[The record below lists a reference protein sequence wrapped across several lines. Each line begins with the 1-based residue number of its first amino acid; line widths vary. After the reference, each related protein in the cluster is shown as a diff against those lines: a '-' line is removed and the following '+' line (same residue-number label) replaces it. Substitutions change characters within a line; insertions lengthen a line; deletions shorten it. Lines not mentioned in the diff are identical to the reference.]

1 MLRDSLPQFVREMR
15 EMALLLN
22 VDQVEIDRM
31 EAYIEELIRQFWI
44 ASATYSIADW
54 EKEFGIEKNSTLT
67 LGQRK
72 AQVLAKLNTRTT
84 ATVKMIENLVM
95 KVLGHERVEIVEN
108 YQDYSFSVV
117 VRSDYVL
124 ENMMMARS
132 AVHNARPA
140 HLGYEFINKIA
151 RDSLMQL
158 YAGTAGRKVKEE
170 MDEIDLRRRNKKF
183 YAGITARLVRT
194 SEGDVTI

>member
-1 MLRDSLPQFVREMR
+1 MLKDSLPQFVREMR

-22 VDQVEIDRM
+22 VDQVEVDRM
-31 EAYIEELIRQFWI
+31 EAYIGEVIRQFCI
-44 ASATYSIADW
+44 SSATYSIADW
-54 EKEFGIEKNSTLT
+54 EREFGIEKNSTLT
-67 LGQRK
+67 LEQRR

-84 ATVKMIENLVM
+84 ATIKMIENLVVT
-95 KVLGHERVEIVEN
+95 VLGNKSVEIVEN

-117 VRSDYVL
+117 IRSDYVL
-124 ENMMMARS
+124 ENMMMAKS

-158 YAGTAGRKVKEE
+158 YIGMAGRKVKEE
-170 MDEIDLRRRNKKF
+170 MDEIDLRRRKRKF
-183 YAGITARLVRT
+183 YVGITARMVRT
-194 SEGDVTI
+194 TEGDVTK

>member
-1 MLRDSLPQFVREMR
+1 MLKDSLPRFVREMR

-22 VDQVEIDRM
+22 VDQVEINRM
-31 EAYIEELIRQFWI
+31 EAYIEEMIRQFWI
-44 ASATYSIADW
+44 SSATYSIADW

-67 LGQRK
+67 LGQRR

-84 ATVKMIENLVM
+84 ATVKMIENLVVT
-95 KVLGHERVEIVEN
+95 VLGNKRVEIVEN

-117 VRSDYVL
+117 IRSDYVL

-140 HLGYEFINKIA
+140 HLGYEFINRIA
-151 RDSLMQL
+151 RDSFMQL
-158 YAGTAGRKVKEE
+158 HAGTAGRKIKEE
-170 MDEIDLRRRNKKF
+170 TGEIDLRRRSKKL
-183 YAGITARLVRT
+183 YAGITARVVRT
-194 SEGDVTI
+194 AEGDVTI